1 VWCSEIGNNI
11 ILFTFSNKKKTKK
24 SVQIKSRRVRRIKR
38 YYFVTTTKYGF
49 VLDDITSSD
58 DIPMGDVILHY
69 EGTSFYND
77 DFSVTFKIKQYE

>member
-1 VWCSEIGNNI
+1 ME
-11 ILFTFSNKKKTKK
+11 K
-24 SVQIKSRRVRRIKR
+24 SVHELNQDELEELRGN
-38 YYFVTTTKYGF
+38 YFVQLQNTDSD

-77 DFSVTFKIKQYE
+77 DFFCNL

>member
-1 VWCSEIGNNI
+1 ME
-11 ILFTFSNKKKTKK
+11 K
-24 SVQIKSRRVRRIKR
+24 SVHELNQDELEELRGN
-38 YYFVTTTKYGF
+38 YFVQLQNTDSD